1 MHPLDRKIRM
11 VDMVVLE
18 GHIVLDMVLR
28 DRVVLDMVLRDRVVL
43 EMVVVEDELPFD
55 IVADNIE
62 IVADNIEIAEYMVVN
77 IVAGIVT
84 VNIADIGVDSHS
96 RNLDMLLGIHSRSLK
111 DSHHSLVGHNY
122 ID

>member
-28 DRVVLDMVLRDRVVL
+28 DRVVLDMVVL
-43 EMVVVEDELPFD
+43 EDGLPFD
-55 IVADNIE
+55 

-77 IVAGIVT
+77 IVAGIVI
-84 VNIADIGVDSHS
+84 VNIADIGVDNHS

>member
-28 DRVVLDMVLRDRVVL
+28 DRVVLDRVVL
-43 EMVVVEDELPFD
+43 EDGLPFD
-55 IVADNIE
+55 

>member
-1 MHPLDRKIRM
+1 M

-28 DRVVLDMVLRDRVVL
+28 DRVVLDMLVL
-43 EMVVVEDELPFD
+43 EDGLPFD

-77 IVAGIVT
+77 IVAGSIVI
-84 VNIADIGVDSHS
+84 VNIADIGVDNHS
-96 RNLDMLLGIHSRSLK
+96 RNLDMLLGIHIRSLK
-111 DSHHSLVGHNY
+111 DSHHILVGYNY

>member
-1 MHPLDRKIRM
+1 M

-28 DRVVLDMVLRDRVVL
+28 DRVVLDMVVL
-43 EMVVVEDELPFD
+43 EDGLPFD

-77 IVAGIVT
+77 IVAGSIVI
-84 VNIADIGVDSHS
+84 VNIVDIGVDNHS
-96 RNLDMLLGIHSRSLK
+96 QSLDMLLGIHIRSLK

>member
-28 DRVVLDMVLRDRVVL
+28 DRVVL
-43 EMVVVEDELPFD
+43 EMVVVEDGLPFD

>member
-28 DRVVLDMVLRDRVVL
+28 DRVVL
-43 EMVVVEDELPFD
+43 EMVVVEDGLPFD

-62 IVADNIEIAEYMVVN
+62 IVADNI
-77 IVAGIVT
+77 VAGSIVI
-84 VNIADIGVDSHS
+84 VNIADIGVDNHS
-96 RNLDMLLGIHSRSLK
+96 QSLDMLLGIHIRSLK
-111 DSHHSLVGHNY
+111 DSHHILVGHNY

>member
-1 MHPLDRKIRM
+1 M
-11 VDMVVLE
+11 VLE

-28 DRVVLDMVLRDRVVL
+28 DRVVLDRVVL
-43 EMVVVEDELPFD
+43 EDGLPFD
-55 IVADNIE
+55 

>member
-18 GHIVLDMVLR
+18 GHIVLDMVVLG
-28 DRVVLDMVLRDRVVL
+28 DRIVL

-55 IVADNIE
+55 IVADNVE
-62 IVADNIEIAEYMVVN
+62 TAEYMVVN
-77 IVAGIVT
+77 IVAGSIAI
-84 VNIADIGVDSHS
+84 VNIVNIVDIGVDNHS
-96 RNLDMLLGIHSRSLK
+96 QSLDMLLGIHIRSLK
-111 DSHHSLVGHNY
+111 DSHHILVGHNY

>member
-1 MHPLDRKIRM
+1 M

-43 EMVVVEDELPFD
+43 EMVVVEDGLPFD

-62 IVADNIEIAEYMVVN
+62 IVADNIETAECMVVN
-77 IVAGIVT
+77 IVAGSIVI
-84 VNIADIGVDSHS
+84 VNIADIGVDNHS
-96 RNLDMLLGIHSRSLK
+96 QSLDMLLGIHIRSLK
-111 DSHHSLVGHNY
+111 DSHHILVGHNY